1 MSEDASD
8 RRGFFRQFLK
18 RVVDP
23 AAAYAEKH
31 LPQPGAHLRPP
42 GALPASAFQDTCR
55 RCGQCAEVCPADA
68 IKHHTDGTPY
78 IDPVDQ
84 PCVACDGLRC
94 MAACPSGALQPTPLE
109 QIRIGLASVS
119 SEICVRHRG
128 DDCRVC
134 LDNCPLGD
142 KALILNDAGA
152 VVVLTDGCIG
162 CGVCEWTCPTSPE
175 AIAVQPL

>member
-8 RRGFFRQFLK
+8 SRGFFRQFLK

-55 RCGQCAEVCPADA
+55 RCGQGAEVCPADA

-78 IDPVDQ
+78 IDPADQ
-84 PCVACDGLRC
+84 PCVARDGLRC
-94 MAACPSGALQPTPLE
+94 MAACPSGPCSRHRWSKSASGWPASAAKSASATTATTV
-109 QIRIGLASVS
+109 ASVWTTAPSETKRLS
-119 SEICVRHRG
+119 STTQARSSC
-128 DDCRVC
+128 
-134 LDNCPLGD
+134 
-142 KALILNDAGA
+142 
-152 VVVLTDGCIG
+152 
-162 CGVCEWTCPTSPE
+162 
-175 AIAVQPL
+175 